1 MFGHSCSLLHI
12 YSSSLLLSLCRRLWH
27 LVNHLHISLFTKA
40 GLLKDQGPR
49 LELLN
54 SIGA

>member
-12 YSSSLLLSLCRRLWH
+12 YSSSLLLSLCRRH